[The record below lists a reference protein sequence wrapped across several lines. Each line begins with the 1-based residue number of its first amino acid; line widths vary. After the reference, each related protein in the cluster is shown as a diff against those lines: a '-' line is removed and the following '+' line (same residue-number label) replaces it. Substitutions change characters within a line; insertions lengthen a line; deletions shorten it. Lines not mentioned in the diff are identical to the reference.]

1 MTCILSTIQ
10 DYRGAVSLE
19 GVLAKKKYLIETGG
33 MLTVG

>member
-19 GVLAKKKYLIETGG
+19 GVLAKKKLIETGG